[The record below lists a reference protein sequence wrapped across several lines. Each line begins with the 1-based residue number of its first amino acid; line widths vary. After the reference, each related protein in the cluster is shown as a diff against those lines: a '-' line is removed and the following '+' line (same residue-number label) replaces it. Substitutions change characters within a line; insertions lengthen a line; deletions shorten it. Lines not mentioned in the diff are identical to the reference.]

1 VVLDLS
7 CRLLRGPFGLRLGV
21 AGHLADSHLDGTLY
35 LVSAA
40 DDPIFVMSWVVFLVN
55 TRSRLKVPKNI
66 RMVDAAMVRG
76 EFRQLQQDL
85 RLAWGSHRVMTWIW
99 LSTIVVLVGGKLN
112 AEIERKAPP
121 ARRSRWAG
129 ALCHGN
135 Q

>member
-21 AGHLADSHLDGTLY
+21 ASHLADSHLDGTLY

-66 RMVDAAMVRG
+66 RMVDAAMVRD
-76 EFRQLQQDL
+76 EFRQIVHDSAQSGVGFGLKAAVPGSSNKVVN
-85 RLAWGSHRVMTWIW
+85 LAI
-99 LSTIVVLVGGKLN
+99 
-112 AEIERKAPP
+112 
-121 ARRSRWAG
+121 ARSAQRPY
-129 ALCHGN
+129 